1 MSTPSTPTFD
11 ALLALMRE
19 VHAPKVV
26 VLRGFWV
33 PPALRE
39 RIRAICDETTDSPE
53 RDALLSYLLTLG
65 LDAYERQRAE
75 RDEATP

>member
-1 MSTPSTPTFD
+1 MSTPSTPTYD

-26 VLRGFWV
+26 NLRDFWV
-33 PPALRE
+33 PRALRE
-39 RIRAICDETTDSPE
+39 RIRAICDETTDNPE

-65 LDAYERQRAE
+65 LDAYERQQTE
-75 RDEATP
+75 CGEASS